1 MAGTDHD
8 RKYAQP
14 STRDIARA
22 KASSSGLIVM
32 VERGPQKELCTW
44 AITIVRHATLG
55 CRDSRSRNV
64 TSARPKREC
73 YKRQSEYRDMLLRQ
87 GLMVGERLMLHAC
100 TAHVRL
106 RQMRACPRSGRD
118 PGMAVS
124 NADVLLRCS
133 SGTVPTTYRIRR
145 SHYPSQRNA
154 MNMK

>member
-1 MAGTDHD
+1 
-8 RKYAQP
+8 
-14 STRDIARA
+14 
-22 KASSSGLIVM
+22 M

-133 SGTVPTTYRIRR
+133 SGTVPTTYRIRL
-145 SHYPSQRNA
+145 SHYLSHRNA
-154 MNMK
+154 INMK